1 MHHVKMPLIH
11 GRHFYLKNNQ
21 SKHCDKRQLADLL
34 SYSTD
39 AIWNKRMNSSLN
51 PQLTSPN
58 DIAKQLANE
67 FKKTAAERDKAGGNP
82 KQQRDLIRQSG
93 LLSLSIPKEYGGQG
107 ESWKTIFQTVRT
119 IAQVDSSLAHVYGFH
134 HLLIATVQLFSQP
147 EQYADWFK
155 QTAEQNLFWG
165 NTLNP
170 LDRRTTAQQISEN
183 EFIFHGDKSFCSGS
197 IDSDILLCS
206 GFNEEDKLLIGVIPT
221 KREGV
226 SFLGDWNNMGQRQ
239 TDSGTSHF
247 EQVKIFKDEL
257 LLNPGPLSTPY
268 SSLRPLIAQLTFVH
282 LFLGVAEGAFEL
294 AKETVQSQK
303 AWSKSLVENAVND
316 PFTQKHFAE
325 FYVQLESVRL
335 LTEKA
340 IETFQQAWD
349 KGSELNSEQRGEVSI
364 AIATAKIAATNT
376 SLFITQ
382 NIFQVMGAR
391 ATTAKLNIDRF
402 WRNVR
407 TQTLHDPIDY
417 KYQEVGEWVLT
428 NKVPTPS
435 FYS

>member
-1 MHHVKMPLIH
+1 MNAPQHH
-11 GRHFYLKNNQ
+11 FSQ
-21 SKHCDKRQLADLL
+21 SAIEIAQKLAK
-34 SYSTD
+34 TF
-39 AIWNKRMNSSLN
+39 A
-51 PQLTSPN
+51 
-58 DIAKQLANE
+58 E
-67 FKKTAAERDKAGGNP
+67 TAAERDKQGGNP
-82 KQQRDLIRQSG
+82 KAERDLIRQSG
-93 LLSLSIPKEYGGQG
+93 LLGLSIPQAFGGQG
-107 ESWKTIFQTVRT
+107 ADWKTIFKTIQT

-134 HLLIATVQLFSQP
+134 HLLIATVQLFAQK
-147 EQYADWFK
+147 EQYATWFE

-170 LDRRTTAQQISEN
+170 LDKRTTVQQISADEY
-183 EFIFHGDKSFCSGS
+183 IFHGDKSFCSGS

-206 GFNEEDKLLIGVIPT
+206 GFNAQNKLLIGVIPT
-221 KREGV
+221 QRDGV
-226 SFLGDWNNMGQRQ
+226 SFLDDWNNMGQRQ

-247 EQVKIFKDEL
+247 EQVKIHENEL

-268 SSLRPLIAQLTFVH
+268 SSLRPLIAQLIFVH
-282 LFLGVAEGAFEL
+282 LFLGVAEGAFEV
-294 AKETVQSQK
+294 ARETVQQQK

-325 FYVQLESVRL
+325 FYVQLEGVRL
-335 LTEKA
+335 LANKA
-340 IETFQQAWD
+340 VETLQKAWD
-349 KGSELNSEQRGEVSI
+349 IGESLDAEQRGEVSI
-364 AIATAKIAATNT
+364 AIATAKIAATNI
-376 SLFITQ
+376 SLYITQ

-391 ATTAKLNIDRF
+391 ATTAKLNLDRF

-428 NKVPTPS
+428 GKVPDPS

>member
-1 MHHVKMPLIH
+1 MNAPQALNRSPLEVAQ
-11 GRHFYLKNNQ
+11 R
-21 SKHCDKRQLADLL
+21 LAEQF
-34 SYSTD
+34 
-39 AIWNKRMNSSLN
+39 A
-51 PQLTSPN
+51 Q
-58 DIAKQLANE
+58 
-67 FKKTAAERDKAGGNP
+67 TAAERDKTGGNP
-82 KQQRDLIRQSG
+82 KYERDLIRRSG
-93 LLSLSIPKEYGGQG
+93 LLGLSIPTQYGGQG
-107 ESWKTIFQTVRT
+107 ADWKTIFQTIRT

-147 EQYADWFK
+147 EQYAKWFED
-155 QTAEQNLFWG
+155 TAKNNLFWG

-170 LDRRTTAQQISEN
+170 LDKRTTATQISEN
-183 EFIFHGDKSFCSGS
+183 EYIFQGDKSFCSGS

-206 GFNEEDKLLIGVIPT
+206 GFNEAGKLLIGVIPT
-221 KREGV
+221 AREGV

-247 EQVKIFKDEL
+247 EQVKISKDEL

-268 SSLRPLIAQLTFVH
+268 SSIRPLIAQLIFVH

-303 AWSKSLVENAVND
+303 AWSKSLAENAVND
-316 PFTQKHFAE
+316 LFTQKHFAE

-335 LTEKA
+335 LANKA
-340 IETFQQAWD
+340 VESLQEAWNMGED
-349 KGSELNSEQRGEVSI
+349 LTAEQRGQVSV

-376 SLFITQ
+376 SLFVTQ

-391 ATTAKLNIDRF
+391 ATTAKLNLDRF

-428 NKVPTPS
+428 GKVPDPS

>member
-1 MHHVKMPLIH
+1 MNAPQHH
-11 GRHFYLKNNQ
+11 FSQ
-21 SKHCDKRQLADLL
+21 SAIEIAQQLAK
-34 SYSTD
+34 TF
-39 AIWNKRMNSSLN
+39 A
-51 PQLTSPN
+51 
-58 DIAKQLANE
+58 E
-67 FKKTAAERDKAGGNP
+67 TAAERDKQGGNP
-82 KQQRDLIRQSG
+82 KAERDLIRQSG
-93 LLSLSIPKEYGGQG
+93 LLGLSIPQAFGGQG
-107 ESWKTIFQTVRT
+107 ADWKTIFKTIQT

-134 HLLIATVQLFSQP
+134 HLLIATVQLFAQK
-147 EQYADWFK
+147 EQYSTWFE

-170 LDRRTTAQQISEN
+170 LDKRTTVQQISADEY
-183 EFIFHGDKSFCSGS
+183 IFHGDKSFCSGS

-206 GFNEEDKLLIGVIPT
+206 GFNAQNKLLIGVIPT
-221 KREGV
+221 ERDGV

-247 EQVKIFKDEL
+247 EQVKIHENEL

-268 SSLRPLIAQLTFVH
+268 SSLRPLIAQLIFVH
-282 LFLGVAEGAFEL
+282 LFLGVAEGAFEV
-294 AKETVQSQK
+294 ARETVQQQK

-325 FYVQLESVRL
+325 FYVQLEGVRL
-335 LTEKA
+335 LANKA
-340 IETFQQAWD
+340 VETLQKAWD
-349 KGSELNSEQRGEVSI
+349 IGESLDAEQRGEVSI

-376 SLFITQ
+376 SLYITQ

-391 ATTAKLNIDRF
+391 ATTAKLNLDRF

-428 NKVPTPS
+428 GKVPEPS

>member
-1 MHHVKMPLIH
+1 MNAPQHH
-11 GRHFYLKNNQ
+11 FSQ
-21 SKHCDKRQLADLL
+21 SAIEIAQKLAK
-34 SYSTD
+34 TF
-39 AIWNKRMNSSLN
+39 A
-51 PQLTSPN
+51 
-58 DIAKQLANE
+58 E
-67 FKKTAAERDKAGGNP
+67 TAAERDKQGGNP
-82 KQQRDLIRQSG
+82 KAERDLIRQSG
-93 LLSLSIPKEYGGQG
+93 LLGLSIPQAFGGQG
-107 ESWKTIFQTVRT
+107 ADWKTIFKTIQT

-134 HLLIATVQLFSQP
+134 HLLIATVQLFAQK
-147 EQYADWFK
+147 EQYSTWFE
-155 QTAEQNLFWG
+155 QTTEQNLFWG

-170 LDRRTTAQQISEN
+170 LDKRTTVQQISADEY
-183 EFIFHGDKSFCSGS
+183 IFHGDKSFCSGS

-206 GFNEEDKLLIGVIPT
+206 GFNAQNKLLIGVIPT
-221 KREGV
+221 ERDGV

-247 EQVKIFKDEL
+247 EQVKIHENEL

-268 SSLRPLIAQLTFVH
+268 SSLRPLIAQLIFVH
-282 LFLGVAEGAFEL
+282 LFLGVAEGAFEV
-294 AKETVQSQK
+294 ARETVQQQK

-325 FYVQLESVRL
+325 FYVQLEGVRL
-335 LTEKA
+335 LANKA
-340 IETFQQAWD
+340 VETLQKAWD
-349 KGSELNSEQRGEVSI
+349 IGESLDAEQRGEVSI

-376 SLFITQ
+376 SLYITQ

-391 ATTAKLNIDRF
+391 ATTAKLNLDRF

-428 NKVPTPS
+428 GKVPDPS

>member
-1 MHHVKMPLIH
+1 MNAP
-11 GRHFYLKNNQ
+11 Q
-21 SKHCDKRQLADLL
+21 QTLADPI
-34 SYSTD
+34 Y
-39 AIWNKRMNSSLN
+39 
-51 PQLTSPN
+51 
-58 DIAKQLANE
+58 IAKQLADQ
-67 FKKTAAERDKAGGNP
+67 FALTASERDKAGGNP
-82 KQQRDLIRQSG
+82 KAERDLIRQSG
-93 LLSLSIPKEYGGQG
+93 LLGLSIPQQYGGQG
-107 ESWKTIFQTVRT
+107 ADWKTIFQTIQT
-119 IAQVDSSLAHVYGFH
+119 IAQVDSSVAHVYGFH

-147 EQYADWFK
+147 RQYGQWFE
-155 QTAEQNLFWG
+155 QTAKNNLFWG

-170 LDRRTTAQQISEN
+170 LDKRTTAQQTSEH
-183 EFIFHGDKSFCSGS
+183 EFIFQGDKSFCSGS

-206 GFNEEDKLLIGVIPT
+206 GYNEAGKLLIGVIPT
-221 KREGV
+221 FREGV

-247 EQVKIFKDEL
+247 EQVKIHKDEL

-268 SSLRPLIAQLTFVH
+268 SSLRPLIAQLIFVH
-282 LFLGVAEGAFEL
+282 LFLGVAEGAFEV

-303 AWSKSLVENAVND
+303 AWSKSLAENAVND

-325 FYVQLESVRL
+325 FYVQLEGVRL
-335 LTEKA
+335 LANKA
-340 IETFQQAWD
+340 VETLQKAWEI
-349 KGSELNSEQRGEVSI
+349 GENLTAEQRGEVSI

-376 SLFITQ
+376 SLFVTQ

-391 ATTAKLNIDRF
+391 ATTAKLNLDRF

-428 NKVPTPS
+428 GKVPDPS

>member
-1 MHHVKMPLIH
+1 MNAPQHH
-11 GRHFYLKNNQ
+11 FSQ
-21 SKHCDKRQLADLL
+21 SAIEIAQQLAK
-34 SYSTD
+34 TF
-39 AIWNKRMNSSLN
+39 A
-51 PQLTSPN
+51 
-58 DIAKQLANE
+58 E
-67 FKKTAAERDKAGGNP
+67 TAAERDKQGGNP
-82 KQQRDLIRQSG
+82 KAERDLIRQSG
-93 LLSLSIPKEYGGQG
+93 LLGLSIPQAFGGQG
-107 ESWKTIFQTVRT
+107 ADWKTIFKTIQA

-134 HLLIATVQLFSQP
+134 HLLIATVQLFAQK
-147 EQYADWFK
+147 EQYATWFE

-170 LDRRTTAQQISEN
+170 LDKRTTVQQISADEY
-183 EFIFHGDKSFCSGS
+183 IFHGDKSFCSGS

-206 GFNEEDKLLIGVIPT
+206 GFNAQNKLLIGVIPT
-221 KREGV
+221 QRDGV

-247 EQVKIFKDEL
+247 EQVKIHENEL

-268 SSLRPLIAQLTFVH
+268 SSLRPLIAQLIFVH
-282 LFLGVAEGAFEL
+282 LFLGVAEGAFEV
-294 AKETVQSQK
+294 ARETVQQQK

-325 FYVQLESVRL
+325 FYVQLEGVRL
-335 LTEKA
+335 LANKA
-340 IETFQQAWD
+340 VETLQKAWD
-349 KGSELNSEQRGEVSI
+349 IGESLDAEQRGEVSI

-376 SLFITQ
+376 SLYITQ

-391 ATTAKLNIDRF
+391 ATTAKLNLDRF

-428 NKVPTPS
+428 GKVPEPS

>member
-1 MHHVKMPLIH
+1 MMNAPQQALN
-11 GRHFYLKNNQ
+11 L
-21 SKHCDKRQLADLL
+21 SALA
-34 SYSTD
+34 T
-39 AIWNKRMNSSLN
+39 
-51 PQLTSPN
+51 
-58 DIAKQLANE
+58 AKQLAE
-67 FKKTAAERDKAGGNP
+67 QFAQTAAERDKAGGNP
-82 KQQRDLIRQSG
+82 KLERDLIRQSG
-93 LLSLSIPKEYGGQG
+93 LLGLSIPQQYGGQG
-107 ESWKTIFQTVRT
+107 ANWKTIYQTIQS

-134 HLLIATVQLFSQP
+134 HLLIATVQLFAQP
-147 EQYADWFK
+147 EQYLSWFEH
-155 QTAEQNLFWG
+155 TAHNNLFWG

-170 LDRRTTAQQISEN
+170 LDQRTKVQQLTEN
-183 EFIFHGDKSFCSGS
+183 DFIFHGDKSFCSGS

-206 GFNEEDKLLIGVIPT
+206 GFNDAGKLLIAVIPT
-221 KREGV
+221 RREGV

-247 EQVKIFKDEL
+247 EQVKIHKDEL

-268 SSLRPLIAQLTFVH
+268 SSLRPLIAQLIFVH
-282 LFLGVAEGAFEL
+282 LFLGVAEGAFDL
-294 AKETVQSQK
+294 ARQTIQSQK
-303 AWSKSLVENAVND
+303 AWSTSLAENAVND

-335 LTEKA
+335 LADKA
-340 IETFQQAWD
+340 IAALQTAWNI
-349 KGSELNSEQRGEVSI
+349 GEQLTAEQRGEVSI
-364 AIATAKIAATNT
+364 AIATAKIAATNS

-391 ATTAKLNIDRF
+391 ATTAKLNLDRF

-428 NKVPTPS
+428 GKVPDPS

>member
-1 MHHVKMPLIH
+1 MNAPQNHLA
-11 GRHFYLKNNQ
+11 Q
-21 SKHCDKRQLADLL
+21 SAIEIAQQLAE
-34 SYSTD
+34 TF
-39 AIWNKRMNSSLN
+39 A
-51 PQLTSPN
+51 Q
-58 DIAKQLANE
+58 
-67 FKKTAAERDKAGGNP
+67 TAAERDKQGGNP
-82 KQQRDLIRQSG
+82 KAERDLIRQSG
-93 LLSLSIPKEYGGQG
+93 LLGLSIPTQFGGQG
-107 ESWKTIFQTVRT
+107 ADWNTIFKTIQT
-119 IAQVDSSLAHVYGFH
+119 IANVDSSLAHVYGFH

-147 EQYADWFK
+147 EQYGPWFA
-155 QTAEQNLFWG
+155 QTAQQNLFWG

-170 LDRRTTAQQISEN
+170 LDQRTKAIQISEQDY
-183 EFIFHGDKSFCSGS
+183 IFHGDKSFCSGS

-206 GFNEEDKLLIGVIPT
+206 GFNEAGKLLIGVIPT
-221 KREGV
+221 AREGV

-247 EQVKIFKDEL
+247 EQVKISKDEL

-268 SSLRPLIAQLTFVH
+268 SSLRPLIAQLIFVH
-282 LFLGVAEGAFEL
+282 LFLGVAEGAFAV

-303 AWSKSLVENAVND
+303 AWSKSLTEQAVND
-316 PFTQKHFAE
+316 PYTQKHFAD

-335 LTEKA
+335 LAQKA
-340 IETFQQAWD
+340 IDTLQWAWEI
-349 KGSELNSEQRGEVSI
+349 GEELTAEQRGQVSI
-364 AIATAKIAATNT
+364 AIATAKIAATNA
-376 SLFITQ
+376 SLNITQ

-417 KYQEVGEWVLT
+417 KYQEIGEWVLT
-428 NKVPTPS
+428 EKVPTPS

>member
-1 MHHVKMPLIH
+1 MNAPQ
-11 GRHFYLKNNQ
+11 KNIVQ
-21 SKHCDKRQLADLL
+21 DPIQIAQQLAQ
-34 SYSTD
+34 SF
-39 AIWNKRMNSSLN
+39 A
-51 PQLTSPN
+51 Q
-58 DIAKQLANE
+58 
-67 FKKTAAERDKAGGNP
+67 TAAERDKRGGNP
-82 KQQRDLIRQSG
+82 KFERDLIRQSG
-93 LLSLSIPKEYGGQG
+93 LLSLSIPQIYGGQQG
-107 ESWKTIFQTVRT
+107 NWKVIFKTIQT

-134 HLLIATVQLFSQP
+134 HLLIATVQLFAQP
-147 EQYADWFK
+147 EQYADWFE
-155 QTAEQNLFWG
+155 QTAKENLFWG

-170 LDRRTTAQQISEN
+170 LDKRTTVTRTSEN

-206 GFNEEDKLLIGVIPT
+206 GFDESEKLIIGVIPT
-221 KREGV
+221 AREGV

-247 EQVKIFKDEL
+247 EQVKIHKNEL

-268 SSLRPLIAQLTFVH
+268 SSLRPLIAQLIFVH
-282 LFLGVAEGAFEL
+282 LFLGVAEGAFET
-294 AKETVQSQK
+294 AKETVQTQK

-325 FYVQLESVRL
+325 FYVQLEGVRL
-335 LTEKA
+335 LADNA
-340 IETFQQAWD
+340 IQTLQNAWD
-349 KGSELNSEQRGEVSI
+349 VGSELTSKQRGEVSI

-391 ATTAKLNIDRF
+391 ATTAKLNLDRF

-428 NKVPTPS
+428 GKVPDPS

>member
-1 MHHVKMPLIH
+1 MMNAPQQALN
-11 GRHFYLKNNQ
+11 L
-21 SKHCDKRQLADLL
+21 SALA
-34 SYSTD
+34 T
-39 AIWNKRMNSSLN
+39 
-51 PQLTSPN
+51 
-58 DIAKQLANE
+58 AKQLAE
-67 FKKTAAERDKAGGNP
+67 QFAQTAAERDKAGGNP
-82 KQQRDLIRQSG
+82 KLERDLIRQSG
-93 LLSLSIPKEYGGQG
+93 LLGLSIPQQYGGQG
-107 ESWKTIFQTVRT
+107 ANWKTIFQTIQS

-134 HLLIATVQLFSQP
+134 HLLIATVQLFAQP
-147 EQYADWFK
+147 QQYSAWFEH
-155 QTAEQNLFWG
+155 TARNNLFWG

-170 LDRRTTAQQISEN
+170 LDQRTKVQQLTEN
-183 EFIFHGDKSFCSGS
+183 DFIFHGDKSFCSGS

-206 GFNEEDKLLIGVIPT
+206 GFNDAGKLLIAVIPT
-221 KREGV
+221 RREGV

-247 EQVKIFKDEL
+247 EQVKIHKDEL

-268 SSLRPLIAQLTFVH
+268 SSLRPLIAQLIFVH
-282 LFLGVAEGAFEL
+282 LFLGVAEGAFDL
-294 AKETVQSQK
+294 ARQTIQSQK
-303 AWSKSLVENAVND
+303 AWSTSLAENAVND

-335 LTEKA
+335 LADKA
-340 IETFQQAWD
+340 IAALQTAWNI
-349 KGSELNSEQRGEVSI
+349 GEQLTAEQRGEVSI
-364 AIATAKIAATNT
+364 AIATAKIAATNS

-391 ATTAKLNIDRF
+391 ATTAKLNLDRF

-428 NKVPTPS
+428 GKVPDPS
-435 FYS
+435 FYA

>member
-1 MHHVKMPLIH
+1 MNAPQALNRSPLEVA
-11 GRHFYLKNNQ
+11 Q
-21 SKHCDKRQLADLL
+21 QLAEQF
-34 SYSTD
+34 
-39 AIWNKRMNSSLN
+39 A
-51 PQLTSPN
+51 Q
-58 DIAKQLANE
+58 
-67 FKKTAAERDKAGGNP
+67 TAAERDKTGGNP
-82 KQQRDLIRQSG
+82 KYERDLIRRSG
-93 LLSLSIPKEYGGQG
+93 LLGLSIPTQYGGQG
-107 ESWKTIFQTVRT
+107 ADWKTIFQTIRT

-147 EQYADWFK
+147 EQYAKWFED
-155 QTAEQNLFWG
+155 TAKNNLFWG

-170 LDRRTTAQQISEN
+170 LDQRTTATQISEN
-183 EFIFHGDKSFCSGS
+183 EYIFHGDKSFCSGS

-206 GFNEEDKLLIGVIPT
+206 GFNAAGKLLIGVIPT
-221 KREGV
+221 AREGV

-247 EQVKIFKDEL
+247 EQVKISKDEL

-268 SSLRPLIAQLTFVH
+268 SSVRPLIAQLIFVH

-303 AWSKSLVENAVND
+303 AWSKSLAENAVND

-325 FYVQLESVRL
+325 FYVQLESVL
-335 LTEKA
+335 LLANKA
-340 IETFQQAWD
+340 VETLQDAWNVGED
-349 KGSELNSEQRGEVSI
+349 LTAEQRGQVSV

-376 SLFITQ
+376 SLFVTQ

-391 ATTAKLNIDRF
+391 ATTAKLNLDRF

-417 KYQEVGEWVLT
+417 KYQEVGEWLLT
-428 NKVPTPS
+428 GKVPDPS

>member
-1 MHHVKMPLIH
+1 MNAPQHH
-11 GRHFYLKNNQ
+11 FSQ
-21 SKHCDKRQLADLL
+21 SAIEIAQKLAK
-34 SYSTD
+34 TF
-39 AIWNKRMNSSLN
+39 A
-51 PQLTSPN
+51 
-58 DIAKQLANE
+58 E
-67 FKKTAAERDKAGGNP
+67 TAAERDKQGGNP
-82 KQQRDLIRQSG
+82 KAERDLIRQSG
-93 LLSLSIPKEYGGQG
+93 LLGLSIPQAFGGQG
-107 ESWKTIFQTVRT
+107 ADWKTIFKTIQT

-134 HLLIATVQLFSQP
+134 HLLIATVQLFAQK
-147 EQYADWFK
+147 EQYSTWFE
-155 QTAEQNLFWG
+155 QTTEQNLFWG

-170 LDRRTTAQQISEN
+170 LDKRTTVQQISADEY
-183 EFIFHGDKSFCSGS
+183 IFHGDKSFCSGS

-206 GFNEEDKLLIGVIPT
+206 GFNAQNKLLIGVIPT
-221 KREGV
+221 QRDGV

-247 EQVKIFKDEL
+247 EQVKIHENEL

-268 SSLRPLIAQLTFVH
+268 SSLRPLIAQLIFVH
-282 LFLGVAEGAFEL
+282 LFLGVAEGAFEV
-294 AKETVQSQK
+294 ARETVQQQK

-325 FYVQLESVRL
+325 FYVQLEGVRL
-335 LTEKA
+335 LANKA
-340 IETFQQAWD
+340 VETLQKAWD
-349 KGSELNSEQRGEVSI
+349 IGESLDAEQRGEVSI
-364 AIATAKIAATNT
+364 AIATAKIATTNT
-376 SLFITQ
+376 SLYITQ

-391 ATTAKLNIDRF
+391 ATTAKLNLDRF

-428 NKVPTPS
+428 GKVPDPS